1 MDMNTRNKIEK
12 ELRKQIYKSK
22 LNVKAMQ
29 NSMLDRYE
37 KGKIKGLENALEIL
51 YLIDSK
57 ELDYK
62 NKVIEEL
69 KKVCIEESKK
79 QFGDKFIENDDL
91 DLNTENYINYVI
103 SVYIGKEKDYKFAY
117 DNIEIFKRIIKYGLN
132 QDEINLLKAIDEITE
147 SYKVNRKEI

>member
-1 MDMNTRNKIEK
+1 MNINTRNEIEK

-22 LNVKAMQ
+22 LNVKAME

-103 SVYIGKEKDYKFAY
+103 SVYIGNEKDYKFAY